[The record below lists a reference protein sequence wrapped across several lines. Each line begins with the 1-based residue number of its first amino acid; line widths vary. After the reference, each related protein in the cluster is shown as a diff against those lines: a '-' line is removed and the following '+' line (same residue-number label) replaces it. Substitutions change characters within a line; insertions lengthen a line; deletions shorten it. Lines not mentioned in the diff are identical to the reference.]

1 MSDRSQRRKFGQN
14 YLIDPVILFEIE
26 QAINPQK
33 NNLFFEIGPGT
44 GALTEKLMSQNIHI
58 IAMDIDKKNIDLLGQ
73 KYDSS
78 KHQFIHG
85 NILKESLNFLS
96 SKKHRIVGNLPY
108 NISTQIILKLVK
120 YFNAI
125 EDMHFL
131 VQKEVAHRICASNG
145 SGDWGR
151 LGVKISAFFQSEI
164 LFDVPSNT
172 QLKSKFDEIK
182 ESIISIGFENTALN
196 YSKADSSKFGGR
208 LGWIEENF
216 LNAKIRENINKIN
229 IGEITKPVVTPGGF
243 LILLLEDIKYEKT
256 KKDVDKEL
264 DILIRKEKN
273 SQLNQ
278 FSNIYFKKIRKN
290 IKINE
295 I

>member
-1 MSDRSQRRKFGQN
+1 M
-14 YLIDPVILFEIE
+14 FEVE

-120 YFNAI
+120 YFESLKLLISVTFSHFSQIENAVAFVI
-125 EDMHFL
+125 SQFKFL
-131 VQKEVAHRICASNG
+131 HATN
-145 SGDWGR
+145 
-151 LGVKISAFFQSEI
+151 AFLLSI
-164 LFDVPSNT
+164 L
-172 QLKSKFDEIK
+172 
-182 ESIISIGFENTALN
+182 
-196 YSKADSSKFGGR
+196 
-208 LGWIEENF
+208 
-216 LNAKIRENINKIN
+216 
-229 IGEITKPVVTPGGF
+229 
-243 LILLLEDIKYEKT
+243 
-256 KKDVDKEL
+256 
-264 DILIRKEKN
+264 
-273 SQLNQ
+273 
-278 FSNIYFKKIRKN
+278 
-290 IKINE
+290 
-295 I
+295 